1 MTSMLQDTGSGPY
14 PTGLTPPL
22 TSFPQSRALKRCL
35 GITTGIALG
44 CDALPDHF
52 FLAVIHEHPLGYFGH
67 SAAAAAADIVKGGR
81 TDSDA
86 GSIRSF
92 GYFLH
97 Y

>member
-1 MTSMLQDTGSGPY
+1 MLQDTGSGPY
-14 PTGLTPPL
+14 ATGLTPPL
-22 TSFPQSRALKRCL
+22 TSFPQSRALKLCS
-35 GITTGIALG
+35 GITAGIALG
-44 CDALPDHF
+44 RDALPDHF
-52 FLAVIHEHPLGYFGH
+52 FLTVIHEYPLGNFGH

-86 GSIRSF
+86 GGIRSL